1 MIKNQVDL
9 IKLLIIKQVL
19 KDSVLKFNRQKMLIS
34 NLRTKRKQR
43 SKTNTRYWRLILT
56 NERISNKKN
65 VNY

>member
-19 KDSVLKFNRQKMLIS
+19 KDSVLLFNRQKMLIS

-43 SKTNTRYWRLILT
+43 S
-56 NERISNKKN
+56 
-65 VNY
+65 